1 MFTRSRPEA
10 GKVWTANGCGQVT
23 STSNSSIPGTA
34 VSAGCQFMVTI
45 PTLDPVVVRANTGT
59 LFIDAMILMVVAV
72 DKSTTAPLS
81 LHVIDS
87 CGVVS
92 CCLMVIMG

>member
-1 MFTRSRPEA
+1 MFTRSTPSA
-10 GKVWTANGCGQVT
+10 GNVWTANGCGQVT

-34 VSAGCQFMVTI
+34 VSAGCQSIVTM
-45 PTLDPVVVRANTGT
+45 PSLDPVVVRANTGT

-72 DKSTTAPLS
+72 DKSTMAPLS

-87 CGVVS
+87 CGMVS
-92 CCLMVIMG
+92 PRFIVIMG